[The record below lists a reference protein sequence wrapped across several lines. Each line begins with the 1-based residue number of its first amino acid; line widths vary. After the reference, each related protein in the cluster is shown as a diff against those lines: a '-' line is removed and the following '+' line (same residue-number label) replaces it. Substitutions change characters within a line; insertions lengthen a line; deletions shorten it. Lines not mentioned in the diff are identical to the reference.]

1 MKHGILLKYPPS
13 KPPPSEGV
21 FYFYTCVVS
30 AKDLINMFT
39 EELRQQL
46 LLTVRLNSMI
56 CIEAEIPPEIYDIDD
71 ELKAIYHSRDSFCIW
86 VFSTRVDRNR
96 FVEETIGMSK
106 DQRQE
111 HFNSFS

>member
-1 MKHGILLKYPPS
+1 MKLGILCNYPPS

-86 VFSTRVDRNR
+86 VFSTRVERNR

>member
-1 MKHGILLKYPPS
+1 MKPPS

-21 FYFYTCVVS
+21 SNFGTCLVGARGSKTNVQRGL
-30 AKDLINMFT
+30 K
-39 EELRQQL
+39 
-46 LLTVRLNSMI
+46 LTTLTYCQIKFMI
-56 CIEAEIPPEIYDIDD
+56 CIEAEIPLEICDIDD

-86 VFSTRVDRNR
+86 VFSTRVERNR

-111 HFNSFS
+111 HFDAFF